1 MPEKPDA
8 IGSVF
13 ISYASQDA
21 TAAARICEA
30 LQAVGV
36 KVWFDRNALRGGDA
50 WDAQIRKRIHDCAL
64 FIPVISAHTDARSEG
79 YFRGEWNLATRR
91 MLNMAQD
98 APFLVPVVIDG
109 TREADARVPDEFL
122 RAQWTWLPDGK
133 TPPAFAHRVRQL
145 LEGEPAAAR
154 HARSGAVANSEPNAA
169 NGRPTRPWHRFLGP
183 RGMHRVR
190 GTGPALVGL
199 MLVLGAGAFW
209 YYQRAG
215 DDPAAMT
222 TAAESAVAAARRE
235 KSIAVLPFKNRSDDP
250 KDAYFADG
258 MHDDILMQLTKI
270 GAMRV
275 IARTSVEQFRD
286 TKLSTKDIGD
296 KLGVTTV
303 LEGSV
308 QRAGDRVRVTVQLID
323 ARTDAHLWA
332 EAYDRELTAANIFA
346 IQRDVA
352 TTIADA
358 LKATLTPGERIRVDS
373 IPTRNL
379 QAWEAYQLARQR
391 IAKRTSAGLRD
402 AEIFAQKAIAIDPR
416 FALAYSALAEALA
429 LQVGYAGVPE
439 RATNDRAQ
447 AAVEHALQIDPNLS
461 DAWAIAGLVAS
472 NRQQNELAEKLY
484 RRAIE
489 LNPNNSMALKWHGST
504 LVDSGR
510 VAEGQRSLE
519 RAAGVDPLSAITRI
533 NLADALEAQG
543 RFVDAETQFRR
554 AIEIDPSM
562 PGAYASL
569 GSLNAYALN
578 RFAEAVRLV
587 QSAADLDPGNPNWSM
602 QLASL
607 YLDLGDDEKS
617 LGLLRQASRRW
628 PDNAV
633 IEIWLAIVD
642 LLRGDYAGVARH
654 SQRSLALSPTSNFG
668 AILGLRNADLH
679 NNRCKDALE
688 RYRAAF
694 PELYVD
700 DEPQVHRMNY
710 FVAID
715 GSLLLQKCGDTARAD
730 ALLAGAEQVI
740 SRFSRMGSTGHGT
753 ADVRIHALRG
763 DKAKALAA
771 LRDAK
776 NAGWRSG
783 WRYLVL
789 DPNLAAIR
797 EEPEFR
803 AMYAEIELDM
813 ARQRAELEA
822 LPKDSPLHVSEHPD
836 QRRPEPVATLP

>member
-1 MPEKPDA
+1 M
-8 IGSVF
+8 GSVF

-21 TAAARICEA
+21 DAAARICEA
-30 LQAVGV
+30 LQAADV

-50 WDAQIRKRIHDCAL
+50 WDAQIRKRIQDCAL

-98 APFLVPVVIDG
+98 AAFLVPVVIDG
-109 TREADARVPDEFL
+109 TREADARVPEEFL
-122 RAQWTWLPDGK
+122 RAQWTWLPGGD
-133 TPPAFAHRVRQL
+133 TPPAFANRVREL

-154 HARSGAVANSEPNAA
+154 HERPAAARPH
-169 NGRPTRPWHRFLGP
+169 P
-183 RGMHRVR
+183 VR
-190 GTGPALVGL
+190 GTGLALAASLV
-199 MLVLGAGAFW
+199 VLGAGGFW
-209 YYQRAG
+209 YYQRTG
-215 DDPAAMT
+215 DDLAAAPT
-222 TAAESAVAAARRE
+222 TAAAPRE
-235 KSIAVLPFKNRSDDP
+235 KSIAVLPFENRSDEP
-250 KDAYFADG
+250 QDAFFADG

-286 TKLSTKDIGD
+286 TKLSTRDIGA

-323 ARTDAHLWA
+323 ARTDSHLWA

-358 LKATLTPGERIRVDS
+358 LKATLTPGERSRVDS
-373 IPTRNL
+373 IPTKNL
-379 QAWEAYQLARQR
+379 DAWEAYQLARQR
-391 IAKRTSAGLRD
+391 IAKRTSAGLRG
-402 AEIFAQKAIAIDPR
+402 AEMLAQKAIATDPQ

-429 LQVGYAGVPE
+429 LQVGYSDAPE

-447 AAVEHALQIDPNLS
+447 AAVQHALEIDPRLS
-461 DAWAIAGLVAS
+461 EAWAISGLIAG

-489 LNPNNSMALKWHGST
+489 LNPNNSMALKWLGSL

-510 VAEGQRSLE
+510 LAEGQESLE
-519 RAAGVDPLSAITRI
+519 RAAGVDPLSAITRS

-543 RFVDAETQFRR
+543 KFVEAAAQFRR
-554 AIEIDPSM
+554 AIGIDPWM
-562 PGAYASL
+562 PGPHASL
-569 GSLNAYALN
+569 GSLNAYAFN
-578 RFAEAVRLV
+578 RYAEAIPLV
-587 QSAADLDPGNPNWSM
+587 QTALELDPGNPRWSIE
-602 QLASL
+602 LASL

-617 LGLLRQASRRW
+617 FALFRQAAKRW
-628 PDNAV
+628 PDNAM
-633 IEIWLAIVD
+633 IQIWLAILD
-642 LLRGDYAGVARH
+642 LLRGDYAGLARH
-654 SQRSLALSPTSNFG
+654 SERSLALAPAYNFG

-679 NNRCKDALE
+679 DDRCEDALE
-688 RYRAAF
+688 RFREAF
-694 PELYVD
+694 PELYVED
-700 DEPQVHRMNY
+700 QPQVDRTNY

-715 GSLLLQKCGDTARAD
+715 GSLLLLKCGDAARAD
-730 ALLAGAEQVI
+730 ALLADAEQVV
-740 SRFSRMGSTGHGT
+740 SRIPRMGSTGHGIG
-753 ADVRIHALRG
+753 DVRIHALRG

-771 LRDAK
+771 LREAK

-783 WRYLVL
+783 WRYLIR
-789 DPNLAAIR
+789 DPDLAAIR
-797 EEPEFR
+797 DEPEFR
-803 AMYAEIELDM
+803 AIYAEIERDM
-813 ARQRAELEA
+813 ARQRAELKA
-822 LPKDSPLHVSEHPD
+822 LP
-836 QRRPEPVATLP
+836 PEPLQTGVQ